1 MVPMPPVIFLGLS
14 GILLFVMI
22 MVFTVIRFSM
32 ITMPVTT
39 VRYEKVYQKHHDD
52 KGKKPIVP
60 CNAKCRRKKNQK

>member
-39 VRYEKVYQKHHDD
+39 VRYEKVYQK
-52 KGKKPIVP
+52 
-60 CNAKCRRKKNQK
+60 